1 LARFTARL
9 FTKQTNLKQAKLGS
23 SRSRSTASKQCRSP
37 DNHPLK
43 RLLDYG
49 QRYHKPVRWA
59 IACSILNKVFDL
71 APSALI
77 GTAVDVV
84 VQQQNSVLGRLGIQD
99 LFTQLLVLSVLTFCI
114 WSLESA
120 FQYAYD
126 RLWRNLAQTIQHHL
140 RLDAYAHLQELELAY
155 FEERSTGGLL
165 SILNDDINQ
174 LERFLNGGANDILQV
189 STTVIIIGSVFFLLA
204 PSVAWMAM
212 LPMPLIVWGSVIF
225 QRRLAPRYV
234 EMREKVGLLNGRLS
248 NNLSGITTI
257 KSFATEAYETE
268 RIAHDSE
275 AYRQSNQRA
284 IALSAA
290 FIPLIR
296 LLILIGFLATLL
308 YGGQLA
314 IAGKLSVGSYSVL
327 IFLTQS
333 LLWPLTRL
341 GETFDLY
348 QRAMASTK
356 RVMDLLDTPIAI
368 HSGHLLV
375 GESGQESAKKGGER
389 GERREEL
396 EGKGG
401 RGEGGKELP
410 LLTTNNQQLTTSQTQ
425 NSKLKTQN
433 SLISGDIYLRDVTF
447 AYADR
452 RPVIEQLS
460 LHIPAGKTTAIVG
473 ATGSGKS
480 TLVKLLLRL
489 YEVQS
494 GTITLDGVDLR
505 ELELQSLRRAIGWVN
520 QDVFLFHGTVAEN
533 IAYGSFD
540 ATPAEIIAAAETAEA
555 HEFIQQLPQ
564 GYDTVVGERGQKL
577 SGGQRQRLAIAR
589 AILKDPPILILDEAT
604 SAVDNETEAAIQR
617 SLERLTVGR
626 TTIAIAHRLS
636 TVRNVHCIYVMEH
649 GKLIESGRHETL
661 LAQHGIYAK
670 LWQIQT
676 GATLA

>member
-1 LARFTARL
+1 MTRFTPHSL
-9 FTKQTNLKQAKLGS
+9 KQTKSGS
-23 SRSRSTASKQCRSP
+23 RRSRDHATQASQLKTAQ
-37 DNHPLK
+37 PLK

-49 QRYHKPVRWA
+49 QRYDRQVRGA

-77 GTAVDVV
+77 GTAIDIV
-84 VQQQNSVLGRLGIQD
+84 VQQQNSLFGWLGIHN
-99 LFTQLLVLSVLTFCI
+99 LFVQLVVLSLLTFSI
-114 WSLESA
+114 WGLESA

-126 RLWRNLAQTIQHHL
+126 RLWRNLAQNIQHNL

-189 STTVIIIGSVFFLLA
+189 STTIIIIGSVFFILA

-212 LPMPLIVWGSVIF
+212 LPMPLIVWGSIVF
-225 QRRLAPRYV
+225 QRLLAPRYADL
-234 EMREKVGLLNGRLS
+234 REKVSLLNGRLS
-248 NNLSGITTI
+248 NNLSGMTTI
-257 KSFATEAYETE
+257 KSFATEDYETE

-275 AYRQSNQRA
+275 AYRQSNRRA

-296 LLILIGFLATLL
+296 ILVLMGFLATLL

-368 HSGHLLV
+368 HSGHLPL
-375 GESGQESAKKGGER
+375 GRQEA
-389 GERREEL
+389 
-396 EGKGG
+396 GG
-401 RGEGGKELP
+401 RRQELGQGKQRE
-410 LLTTNNQQLTTSQTQ
+410 QETQ
-425 NSKLKTQN
+425 PSTLNAQH
-433 SLISGDIYLRDVTF
+433 SLIQGDIYLRDVTF

-452 RPVIEQLS
+452 SPVIDRLS

-489 YEVQS
+489 YEVQA

-505 ELELQSLRRAIGWVN
+505 ALELRDLRRAIGWVN

-540 ATPAEIIAAAETAEA
+540 ATEAEIIAAADIAEA
-555 HEFIQQLPQ
+555 HEFIHQLPQ
-564 GYDTVVGERGQKL
+564 GYDTIVGERGQKL

-617 SLERLTVGR
+617 SLERITVGR

-636 TVRNVHCIYVMEH
+636 TVRNAHCIYVMAH
-649 GKLIESGRHETL
+649 GSIIEQGQHDAL
-661 LAQHGIYAK
+661 LHQHGVYAN

-676 GATLA
+676 GSK